1 MKKSIF
7 MIDKA
12 NISQLFLLDKL
23 VSRQRFIM
31 LKKYFRF
38 LFYKDGQ
45 FFQHGKNSR
54 FVLLKKIYG
63 KWFLHE
69 YRSQHPKE

>member
-7 MIDKA
+7 SIDKV

-23 VSRQRFIM
+23 ASRQRFIM
-31 LKKYFRF
+31 LNKYFRF

-45 FFQHGKNSR
+45 FLQYGKNSR
-54 FVLLKKIYG
+54 FVSSQKILW
-63 KWFLHE
+63 KNEL
-69 YRSQHPKE
+69 RL